1 MGGPDSSSDAKS
13 SGDDEREA
21 ENVSLVGESLYSLFR
36 ECVSSKSVC
45 VGRLRTA
52 LETMFL
58 FLWSGHRSG
67 STRIG
72 IFKFRTGDGS
82 GNESRGRRRCL
93 FLCM

>member
-21 ENVSLVGESLYSLFR
+21 ENVSLVGESLSSLFR
-36 ECVSSKSVC
+36 EFVSQTWVC

-58 FLWSGHRSG
+58 RS
-67 STRIG
+67 RH
-72 IFKFRTGDGS
+72 
-82 GNESRGRRRCL
+82 
-93 FLCM
+93 